1 MNLTLDDM
9 SKILEVYGE
18 VPKAPKG
25 YEFTGEF
32 RKPSEDD
39 YWMQDCGTPVTR
51 PCSWSYRR
59 LILRKLPEPP
69 KEYTYTVSTVDIYPK
84 GYKIPEGYEYAA
96 FALTKYA
103 NPVGATHVLD
113 LYGNPAPASAF
124 YPESL
129 RILLK
134 KKA

>member
-25 YEFTGEF
+25 YAFTGEF

-51 PCSWSYRR
+51 PCSWPYRR
-59 LILRKLPEPP
+59 LILRKPPEPP
-69 KEYTYTVSTVDIYPK
+69 KVYAVTLSTTDIYPK
-84 GYKIPEGYEYAA
+84 GYEIPEGYEYAA
-96 FALTKYA
+96 FTLTKYA
-103 NPVGATHVLD
+103 NGSGATHALD
-113 LYGNPAPASAF
+113 CYGNLTRVGDF
-124 YPESL
+124 YPDTL
-129 RILLK
+129 RILLR